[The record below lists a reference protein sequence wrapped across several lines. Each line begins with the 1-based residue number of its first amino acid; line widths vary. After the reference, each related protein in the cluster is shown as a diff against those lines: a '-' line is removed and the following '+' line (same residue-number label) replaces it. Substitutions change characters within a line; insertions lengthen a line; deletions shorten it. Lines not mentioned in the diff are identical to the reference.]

1 MELIVVFSQISL
13 VFIRIIGLGVGIDF
27 LIVSKKKRFRAQVA
41 GWTIWTLGSI
51 FQLISQFTTD
61 SNLIKIMDYLFG
73 TATLV
78 GAFLISVSIIVYFRH
93 IPVLNI
99 FLITL
104 LLVAFPLIILIFFD
118 LSTAVT
124 FSILGGFLIIAFL
137 YGFGLLEGQNFKQTV
152 GESVK
157 WFYALIIVGTVQMV
171 TFTLFTLGGI
181 NLSVTSSQI
190 EDLFALTIINSFA
203 IATTVLTVVLL
214 IHLENSRSN
223 LYNFQL
229 KDKYSHDLANIIQII
244 ASAIHLVEKESLS
257 VNDKEESIELLDQK
271 LQEVL
276 ELLQEI
282 RTLE

>member
-1 MELIVVFSQISL
+1 MEVIVVFNQISL
-13 VFIRIIGLGVGIDF
+13 AFIRMIGLGVGIDF
-27 LIVSKKKRFRAQVA
+27 LIQRKNKRFKAQVA
-41 GWTIWTLGSI
+41 GWSIWTFGSI
-51 FQLISQFTTD
+51 LQLISQFSLD
-61 SNLIKIMDYLFG
+61 VNLVEIFDFLFG
-73 TATLV
+73 ISTLV
-78 GAFLISVSIIVYFRH
+78 GSFLISTSIIVYFYH
-93 IPVLNI
+93 IPVKTI
-99 FLITL
+99 FFVTLVLI
-104 LLVAFPLIILIFFD
+104 VSPLIILIIFN

-124 FSILGGFLIIAFL
+124 FSILGSFLILMFL
-137 YGFGLLEGQNFKQTV
+137 YIFGLIEGQNFKETV

-157 WFYALIIVGTVQMV
+157 WFYAMVIVGTIHMV
-171 TFTLFTLGGI
+171 VFSLFTLGGI

-190 EDLFALTIINSFA
+190 EDLVALTIINSFA
-203 IATTVLTVVLL
+203 IAVTVMTVVLL

-244 ASAIHLVEKESLS
+244 ASAIHLIEKDNLS
-257 VNDKEESIELLDQK
+257 VNEKEKSVELLDQK